1 MKGAA
6 QSTTT
11 LLQMPPIHVRAREG
25 AVAVHEQAADP
36 ELHVGT
42 QAQPL
47 PSMLADPAPVAA
59 LRRLYN
65 HSRSCSPDPRTVAK
79 GIIVY

>member
-25 AVAVHEQAADP
+25 AVAVHEQGADP

-42 QAQPL
+42 QAQP
-47 PSMLADPAPVAA
+47 PAGAA
-59 LRRLYN
+59 VLDA
-65 HSRSCSPDPRTVAK
+65 C
-79 GIIVY
+79 

>member
-1 MKGAA
+1 MVDEGAA

-25 AVAVHEQAADP
+25 AVAVHEQGADP

-42 QAQPL
+42 QAQP
-47 PSMLADPAPVAA
+47 PAGAA
-59 LRRLYN
+59 VLDA
-65 HSRSCSPDPRTVAK
+65 C
-79 GIIVY
+79 

>member
-11 LLQMPPIHVRAREG
+11 LLQMPSIHVRACEG
-25 AVAVHEQAADP
+25 SVAVHEQGADL

-42 QAQPL
+42 QAQP
-47 PSMLADPAPVAA
+47 PAGAA
-59 LRRLYN
+59 ILDA
-65 HSRSCSPDPRTVAK
+65 C
-79 GIIVY
+79 

>member
-25 AVAVHEQAADP
+25 AVAVHEQGADP
-36 ELHVGT
+36 ELVGARLWTATLHVGT
-42 QAQPL
+42 QAQP
-47 PSMLADPAPVAA
+47 PAGAA
-59 LRRLYN
+59 VLDA
-65 HSRSCSPDPRTVAK
+65 C
-79 GIIVY
+79 